1 MTGILG
7 KTACA
12 LTLGALTLGGA
23 TTQTAQAQTEV
34 SQGSQRPFAV
44 KIGAFM
50 PVNKEVR
57 TGSGTFVG
65 AFEVDMTIQRFP
77 EKSSVSLLSVG
88 YIARGGLRIVPVT
101 ISQIFRDPN
110 NPSGRDYYYG
120 VGVGLY
126 SARFERE
133 DTSDRV
139 KNLLGGFG
147 VVGLE
152 VSQNFFVEAKYHII
166 SRYDRKNINGVQ
178 VSVGRR
184 F

>member
-7 KTACA
+7 KAACA
-12 LTLGALTLGGA
+12 LTLGALMLG
-23 TTQTAQAQTEV
+23 TTIQTAQAQTV
-34 SQGSQRPFAV
+34 SEGSQRPFAV

-57 TGSGTFVG
+57 TASGTFVG
-65 AFEVDMTIQRFP
+65 AFEADMTIQRFP

-88 YIARGGLRIVPVT
+88 YIARGGLRIVPIT

-120 VGVGLY
+120 LGVGLY
-126 SARFERE
+126 SARLERE

-152 VSQNFFVEAKYHII
+152 LSQSLFVEAKYHII
-166 SRYDRKNINGVQ
+166 SRYDSKNINGVQ
-178 VSVGRR
+178 VSLGRR